1 MAIDIGPKIG
11 IDGEREFRKNL
22 QQINQSL
29 KVLKSESNAVASS
42 FDDEADAQK
51 KAAAQSDVLNRQILT
66 QRDKLAELEKGLDA
80 SAKKYGESD
89 KRTMQ
94 WQQAVY
100 DATTELNKMERQL
113 RETGDEVQDVGEDMG
128 EAEEATSSWG
138 DVMKGTLL
146 ADAVKAGVKA
156 LANAVKE
163 VTAALTESVKEAAAY
178 SDDIATM
185 ATKTGIAEDALQE
198 YAYMADQVDVSLETV
213 AGAHKKLTSAMAKVQ
228 KGNKEATA
236 AFEALGVDALDPL
249 TGQLRNADEVF
260 ADLINALGGIENETE
275 RDAAAMQFFGKSASD
290 LNPLIEAGGDE
301 LKNLKQQA
309 HDMGYVM
316 KKDALQALN
325 RTQDAMDKLNRR
337 SETISRTFAQK
348 LAPSVGPALEKLDDV
363 LGSPRVQRAIELA
376 ADATAQLVAGLI
388 DLGTKALPGALRFL
402 GLFDTDLRVLSDDE
416 IALQG
421 RIRDTVKEQQAMND
435 AFSASAGSIL
445 GEKARAEELWAA
457 LQNVVDAN
465 GKVKE
470 GQEKRAA
477 YITGEL
483 SQAIGQ
489 EIELNDGVIQSYDK
503 IREGI
508 QQTIDTRTAEA
519 LLAAKQ
525 DEYTNA
531 MLNRQQASENL
542 AEASLDLQNR
552 TQALAD
558 AQKAYDDYM
567 ASGEYEAAM
576 DGSLQQRAEAS
587 GKLQELVQNINDE
600 KAAVESSQA
609 AYEQAGAA
617 LDEYVAD
624 IATYQA
630 AQEALY
636 DGDAQAAI
644 DAFTRKD
651 EAAQASLDTTKRLS
665 EEEVQDLK
673 NKDAIKVKEIEE
685 YRKRYIAG
693 IDGYTQPGLD
703 ELINEHRQYQAVL
716 KSQESEASSSG
727 KKMGSNLAGGMV
739 TGLEGGKE
747 PLNQKLDEIGQN
759 MKDAGERIANNMID
773 GVLLGFANRGDLVGD
788 SWAKVMSRGYNR
800 GNKAIE
806 AHSPSRKTEWT
817 ADMMIA
823 GYVRAMDRRGYL
835 VAEAV
840 RGVMADALEA
850 MRGPAMEMQGNLAA
864 AAVGAGSSG
873 GTSSYTHNYGGFTV
887 NVYSYQGEDVRG
899 LAAQVAQE
907 LNRQIMRAQRAGGY

>member
-128 EAEEATSSWG
+128 EAEKATSSWG

-185 ATKTGIAEDALQE
+185 ETKTGIAADTLQE

-213 AGAHKKLTSAMAKVQ
+213 AGAHKKLTSAMAKAK

-249 TGQLRNADEVF
+249 TGQLRDADEVF

-376 ADATAQLVAGLI
+376 ADATADLVTGLI

-421 RIRDTVKEQQAMND
+421 RIRDTVQEQQAMND

-465 GKVKE
+465 GRVRE

-503 IREGI
+503 IRESI
-508 QQTIDTRTAEA
+508 QEAINTRTAEA
-519 LLAAKQ
+519 LLAANQ
-525 DEYTNA
+525 EQYITA
-531 MLNRQQASENL
+531 LQNRQQASTDL

-552 TQALAD
+552 TQALAE

-576 DGSLQQRAEAS
+576 DGSLQKRAEAS
-587 GKLQELVQNINDE
+587 GKMQELVQNINDE
-600 KAAVESSQA
+600 TAAVESSKA
-609 AYEQAGAA
+609 AYEQAGTA

-673 NKDAIKVKEIEE
+673 NKDEIKVKEIEE

-693 IDGYTQPGLD
+693 LDGYTQPGLD
-703 ELINEHRQYQAVL
+703 ELENEHRRYKAIL
-716 KSQESEASSSG
+716 ASQESEASSAG
-727 KKMGSNLAGGMV
+727 TTMGNNLADGLMNALDQK
-739 TGLEGGKE
+739 TGPVSSYMRRLVRSAINAG
-747 PLNQKLDEIGQN
+747 NDEARIG
-759 MKDAGERIANNMID
+759 
-773 GVLLGFANRGDLVGD
+773 
-788 SWAKVMSRGYNR
+788 
-800 GNKAIE
+800 
-806 AHSPSRKTEWT
+806 SPSKETEWT
-817 ADMMIA
+817 GDMMIA
-823 GYVRAMDRRGYL
+823 GYVRALDRRGDL

-887 NVYSYQGEDVRG
+887 NVYGYQGEDVRG

>member
-1 MAIDIGPKIG
+1 MAGISIGPRIG
-11 IDGEREFRKNL
+11 IEGERDFRQTLSK
-22 QQINQSL
+22 INQSL
-29 KVLKSESNAVASS
+29 KVLDAESKTVASS

-51 KAAAQSDVLNRQILT
+51 KAAAQADVLNRQILT
-66 QRDKLAELEKGLDA
+66 QKEAIEGLKKGLKD
-80 SAKKYGESD
+80 SANIYGEAD
-89 KRTMQ
+89 ERTMK
-94 WQQAVY
+94 WQKAVY
-100 DATTELNKMERQL
+100 DATTDLNIMEKQL

-128 EAEEATSSWG
+128 EAEEATSRWG

-185 ATKTGIAEDALQE
+185 ETKTGIAADTLQE

-213 AGAHKKLTSAMAKVQ
+213 AGAHRKLTAAMAKAQ

-249 TGQLRNADEVF
+249 TGQLRDADEVF
-260 ADLINALGGIENETE
+260 ADLITALGGIENETE

-465 GKVKE
+465 GRVRE
-470 GQEKRAA
+470 GQEKRAS

-503 IREGI
+503 IRESI
-508 QQTIDTRTAEA
+508 QEAINTRTAEA
-519 LLAAKQ
+519 LLAANQ
-525 DEYTNA
+525 EQYITA
-531 MLNRQQASENL
+531 IQNREQASTDL

-576 DGSLQQRAEAS
+576 DGSLQKRAEAS
-587 GKLQELVQNINDE
+587 GKMQELVQNINDE
-600 KAAVESSQA
+600 KAVVESSQA

-665 EEEVQDLK
+665 EEEYQDLK
-673 NKDAIKVKEIEE
+673 HKDDLKVKEAEE
-685 YRKRYIAG
+685 VKKRMQAG
-693 IDGYTQPGLD
+693 MAGFTQPWAD
-703 ELINEHRQYQAVL
+703 EIDNEHRHYQSVL
-716 KSQESEASSSG
+716 SQQEREASSAG
-727 KKMGSNLAGGMV
+727 TTMGNNLADGLMNALDQK
-739 TGLEGGKE
+739 TG
-747 PLNQKLDEIGQN
+747 PVSSYMRKLVRSAINAGNDEARIG
-759 MKDAGERIANNMID
+759 
-773 GVLLGFANRGDLVGD
+773 
-788 SWAKVMSRGYNR
+788 
-800 GNKAIE
+800 
-806 AHSPSRKTEWT
+806 SPSKETEWT
-817 ADMMIA
+817 GDMMIA
-823 GYVRAMDRRGYL
+823 GYVRALDRRGDL

-864 AAVGAGSSG
+864 AAVGAGHSSS
-873 GTSSYTHNYGGFTV
+873 TSSYTHNYGGFTV
-887 NVYSYQGEDVRG
+887 NVYGYQGEDVRG

>member
-213 AGAHKKLTSAMAKVQ
+213 AGAHRKLTATMAKAQ

-260 ADLINALGGIENETE
+260 ADLITALGGIENETE
-275 RDAAAMQFFGKSASD
+275 RDAAAMTFFGKSAAE

-337 SETISRTFAQK
+337 SESISRTFAQK
-348 LAPSVGPALEKLDDV
+348 LAPSVGPALEKLDEV

-445 GEKARAEELWAA
+445 GEKARAEELWGA

-489 EIELNDGVIQSYDK
+489 EIELNDGVIQSYEK
-503 IREGI
+503 IRESI
-508 QQTIDTRTAEA
+508 QEAINTRTAEA
-519 LLAAKQ
+519 LLAANQ
-525 DEYTNA
+525 EQYITA
-531 MLNRQQASENL
+531 LQNREQASTDL

-552 TQALAD
+552 TQAMAD

-587 GKLQELVQNINDE
+587 GKMQELVKNLNDE
-600 KAAVESSQA
+600 TAAVESSRA
-609 AYEQAGAA
+609 AYEQAGAV
-617 LDEYVAD
+617 LEEYAAD
-624 IATYQA
+624 IATYQEA
-630 AQEALY
+630 EKALY
-636 DGDAQAAI
+636 DGNAQAAI

-665 EEEVQDLK
+665 EEEYQDLK
-673 NKDAIKVKEIEE
+673 HKDDLKVKEAEE
-685 YRKRYIAG
+685 VKKRLQAG
-693 IDGYTQPGLD
+693 MAGFTQPWAD
-703 ELINEHRQYQAVL
+703 EIDNEHRHYQSVL
-716 KSQESEASSSG
+716 SQQESEASSAG
-727 KKMGSNLAGGMV
+727 TTMGNNLADGLMNALDQK
-739 TGLEGGKE
+739 TG
-747 PLNQKLDEIGQN
+747 PVSSYMRKLVRSAINAGNDEARIG
-759 MKDAGERIANNMID
+759 
-773 GVLLGFANRGDLVGD
+773 
-788 SWAKVMSRGYNR
+788 
-800 GNKAIE
+800 
-806 AHSPSRKTEWT
+806 SPSKETEWT
-817 ADMMIA
+817 GDMLIA
-823 GYVRAMDRRGYL
+823 GYVRALDRRGDL

-850 MRGPAMEMQGNLAA
+850 MREPAMEMQGNLLTAA
-864 AAVGAGSSG
+864 AGAGSSG
-873 GTSSYTHNYGGFTV
+873 STSSYTHNYGGFTV
-887 NVYSYQGEDVRG
+887 NVYGYQGEDVRG

-907 LNRQIMRAQRAGGY
+907 LNRQIMSAQRAGGY

>member
-138 DVMKGTLL
+138 DVMKGTML

-198 YAYMADQVDVSLETV
+198 YAFMADQVDVSLETV
-213 AGAHKKLTSAMAKVQ
+213 AGAHRKLTAAMAKVQ

-249 TGQLRNADEVF
+249 TGQLRDADEVF
-260 ADLINALGGIENETE
+260 ADLITALGGIENETE
-275 RDAAAMQFFGKSASD
+275 RDATAMTFFGKSAAE

-348 LAPSVGPALEKLDDV
+348 LAPSVGPALEKLDEV

-376 ADATAQLVAGLI
+376 ADATADLVTGLI
-388 DLGTKALPGALRFL
+388 DLGTKALPGALRLL

-445 GEKARAEELWAA
+445 GEKARAEELWGA

-489 EIELNDGVIQSYDK
+489 EIELNDGVIQSYEK
-503 IREGI
+503 IRESI
-508 QQTIDTRTAEA
+508 QEAINTRTAEA
-519 LLAAKQ
+519 LLAANQ
-525 DEYTNA
+525 EQYITA
-531 MLNRQQASENL
+531 LQNREQASTDL

-576 DGSLQQRAEAS
+576 DGSLLKRAEAS
-587 GKLQELVQNINDE
+587 GKMQELVQNINDE

-630 AQEALY
+630 AQESLY

-703 ELINEHRQYQAVL
+703 ELMNEHRQYQAIL
-716 KSQESEASSSG
+716 KSQESEASSAG
-727 KKMGSNLAGGMV
+727 TTMGNNLADGLMNALDQK
-739 TGLEGGKE
+739 TG
-747 PLNQKLDEIGQN
+747 PVSSYMRKLVRSAINAGNDEARIG
-759 MKDAGERIANNMID
+759 
-773 GVLLGFANRGDLVGD
+773 
-788 SWAKVMSRGYNR
+788 
-800 GNKAIE
+800 
-806 AHSPSRKTEWT
+806 SPSKETEWT
-817 ADMMIA
+817 GDMMIA
-823 GYVRAMDRRGYL
+823 GYVRALDRRGDL

-850 MRGPAMEMQGNLAA
+850 MREPAMEMQGNLAA

-873 GTSSYTHNYGGFTV
+873 STSSYTHNYGGFTV
-887 NVYSYQGEDVRG
+887 NVYGYQSEDVRG